1 MKATIDNQ
9 LAGIGGKQPVL
20 VGGNHL
26 QLVEIDHVLSSSI
39 RVVRQQLERDEV
51 ASARNRQPQP
61 SGNGKNLG
69 ACSDFRFDAAGREQ
83 QIDDDAAGDTG
94 AEPRRGKSAKGRLLH
109 HSLDGIPASEQ
120 RADGLLSI
128 VVGGHRHG
136 EIGVASEPRF
146 CPR

>member
-1 MKATIDNQ
+1 MKAPIDNQ

-26 QLVEIDHVLSSSI
+26 QLVEIDPVLSSSI

-94 AEPRRGKSAKGRLLH
+94 AKPRRGKSVKGRLLH
-109 HSLDGIPASEQ
+109 HSRGGKRLDQ
-120 RADGLLSI
+120 N
-128 VVGGHRHG
+128 RH
-136 EIGVASEPRF
+136 
-146 CPR
+146 